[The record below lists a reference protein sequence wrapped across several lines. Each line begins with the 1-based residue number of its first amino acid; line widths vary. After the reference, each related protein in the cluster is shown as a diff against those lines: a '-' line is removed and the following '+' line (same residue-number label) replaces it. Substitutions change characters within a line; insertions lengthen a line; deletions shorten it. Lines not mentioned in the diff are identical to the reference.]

1 MLKTYKIISL
11 LLDYPS
17 QEMMDALPQVKE
29 EVAKEGLLSAA
40 LRQELDRF
48 LRASASLSLQAW
60 QMLYVEQFDCSK
72 TVNLYLFDH
81 LYGNSRERGQAMVDL
96 KEMYLRSGLSII
108 SGELPDYLPLF
119 LEYLSI
125 GVSKEKASELLQ
137 AVRPILQKIE
147 RILRE
152 NDNFYVY
159 LFTILVS
166 LSEDISE
173 GESEGISEEIPE
185 KIPERMSKR
194 MSKKTSEKNPKGIS
208 EETPRESSLF
218 ISSRKPSFN
227 DKKYEQL
234 PE

>member
-17 QEMMDALPQVKE
+17 QEMMDALPQVEE

-40 LRQELDRF
+40 LRQELGRF

-60 QMLYVEQFDCSK
+60 QMMYVEQFDCSK

-166 LSEDISE
+166 LSE
-173 GESEGISEEIPE
+173 GIPE
-185 KIPERMSKR
+185 GMPKE
-194 MSKKTSEKNPKGIS
+194 TSEKNPKGIS
-208 EETPRESSLF
+208 EETPQESSAF
-218 ISSRKPSFN
+218 ISCCKPSFN

>member
-40 LRQELDRF
+40 LCQELDRF

-166 LSEDISE
+166 LSE
-173 GESEGISEEIPE
+173 GIS
-185 KIPERMSKR
+185 ERMSKKP
-194 MSKKTSEKNPKGIS
+194 STETPEKTPKEIS
-208 EETPRESSLF
+208 EETLRESSTS
-218 ISSRKPSFN
+218 ISCCKPSFN